1 MTVTV
6 AGTATIAEKL
16 DEGLA
21 AVERVMLEATD
32 SQVAVLRDASRHIL
46 GAGGKRIRPRLLLL
60 AYMALGGRDLERVAR
75 PAAAIE
81 LMHTASVV
89 HDDINDHGILRRGRP
104 SVNAAWGRTFALL
117 TGDFLFT
124 AVYELMAPYGALNE
138 DLARA
143 ATALV
148 EGETLQAVAVK
159 DNDFSRAV
167 YMRIIALKTAALF
180 RAAGAIGAKL
190 ADARPNEI
198 EALSDFGFNLGM
210 AFQIVDDILDLVADE
225 ERLGKTAGIDMD
237 QGRGVAVA
245 LGADNGNG
253 RAQAGDPLDA
263 IKRGM
268 LEGDTID
275 KARKQADLLVDVAV
289 ERLGALETS
298 PATQALVEL
307 ARLVV
312 ERES

>member
-1 MTVTV
+1 MKGTV
-6 AGTATIAEKL
+6 AGSATIPEKL

-21 AVERVMLEATD
+21 AVERAMLAVTD
-32 SQVAVLRDASRHIL
+32 SQVDVLRDASRHIL
-46 GAGGKRIRPRLLLL
+46 SAGGKRIRPRLLLL
-60 AYMALGGRDLERVAR
+60 AYMALGGRDLERAAM

-89 HDDINDHGILRRGRP
+89 HDDINDHGIMRRGRP
-104 SVNAAWGRTFALL
+104 SVNATWGRTFALL

-124 AVYELMAPYGALNE
+124 AVYEVMAPYGDLNR

-148 EGETLQAVAVK
+148 EGETLQATAVK

-167 YMRIIALKTAALF
+167 YMRVIGLKTAALF

-190 ADARPNEI
+190 ADASPSEI
-198 EALSDFGFNLGM
+198 QALSDFGFNLGL

-225 ERLGKTAGIDMD
+225 DRLGKTAGIDMD

-253 RAQAGDPLDA
+253 RTSAGDPLDA
-263 IKRGM
+263 IKRRM

-275 KARKQADLLVDVAV
+275 QAREQAKLLVDDAV
-289 ERLGALETS
+289 QRLSVLEAS
-298 PATQALVEL
+298 PAKQALIEL

-312 ERES
+312 ERDR